1 MIEKMHEKSNSFA
14 FKVIFALVSISFVL
28 GGIGGGFL
36 AVDTSAVKVNGE
48 EITQQEFNLAKGRK
62 QAVLNEQLGEKFWD
76 LMDKPEYAQQFH
88 QSIMNELINDEL
100 LSQYAQSLKLGISA
114 DQIKLEIVR
123 NPNFQKDGK
132 FDNGLYQLLL
142 TNNGISADQY
152 AGIVYR
158 GMLFSQIQEGIVNSL
173 FDVPVQQ
180 ELLGKLLLQKRKARL
195 ATYSIQDE
203 MEKQT
208 VSPEEMQTY
217 YDTNKAQ
224 LVNPEQIAVDYIS
237 VTPADLAGKIQVTD
251 DQINTYYQ
259 TNKSQYV
266 SKGESHI
273 AHIQVADEV
282 TANDIEQQL
291 KNGANFA
298 DLAKEKSIDTLSA
311 TQGGDLGWATAGMFP
326 KEFDNAVA
334 SLNIG
339 DISQPVKI
347 DNAFHIIKL
356 IDRRDNKE
364 IPLEQVKDQITNV
377 IKKELVATE
386 YSNITHEMANT
397 AFENSS
403 SLTSVAE
410 IAGKPLQH
418 TELFNRHNIPEE
430 LNNEKV
436 VKLLFDEQFKQN
448 GQNSDPID
456 ITEGALAKTIFVRV
470 SQYQP
475 QTVKTFEE
483 AKDEITLAIKKE
495 KAEKLLQAKSEEIIK
510 SLVAGNKVDI
520 TFGEPKEFIF
530 SQPDITQREVIDT
543 IFAMPKP
550 SDKPQYSS
558 TTNANGD
565 IVIIALDKVTDGQ
578 PSEYNVI
585 SSQITRANTEIL
597 QSDLLKD
604 LRARAKIE
612 ANEDFINQLEA
623 LN

>member
-612 ANEDFINQLEA
+612 ANEDFINQLE
-623 LN
+623 